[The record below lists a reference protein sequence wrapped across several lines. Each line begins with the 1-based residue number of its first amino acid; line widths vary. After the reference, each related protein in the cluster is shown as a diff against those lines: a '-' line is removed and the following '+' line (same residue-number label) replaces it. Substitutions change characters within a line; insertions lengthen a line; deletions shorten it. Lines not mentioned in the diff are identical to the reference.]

1 MRNYKSKDM
10 LIMLLWKEGSLE
22 LPWEEVKRTN
32 IYSFLCITKESRY
45 VEGFFWHICLCFDN
59 REDCYSHRH
68 STNSALFFSQ
78 LLAHC
83 FNVDFSFHPKI
94 IDKLR
99 TIQVILERIE
109 ICRSGFFWHICL
121 CFDNVAN
128 ACYRLRLIWIIF
140 IRFCFRGWMKNIE

>member
-1 MRNYKSKDM
+1 MGREENFLKINKWVYPSIWDLRVVAPSMRNYKSKDM
-10 LIMLLWKEGSLE
+10 LLLLLWKEGSLE

-83 FNVDFSFHPKI
+83 FNVDFSLHPKI

-99 TIQVILERIE
+99 TIQVILE
-109 ICRSGFFWHICL
+109 SVS
-121 CFDNVAN
+121 DNSVN
-128 ACYRLRLIWIIF
+128 VTH
-140 IRFCFRGWMKNIE
+140 FCPLTGT

>member
-1 MRNYKSKDM
+1 MWNYKSKDM
-10 LIMLLWKEGSLE
+10 LTMPLWKEGSLE

-59 REDCYSHRH
+59 REDCYSQRH

-83 FNVDFSFHPKI
+83 FHLDFSLHPKI

-99 TIQVILERIE
+99 KIQITVLSMRLIFTLWLIF
-109 ICRSGFFWHICL
+109 IAGCIANSICL
-121 CFDNVAN
+121 VARKLELHCTLQILN
-128 ACYRLRLIWIIF
+128 
-140 IRFCFRGWMKNIE
+140 E